1 MATPRDYA
9 LGVVAAIAIL
19 IGYSVFPSGTVFE
32 WTVVALAFLI
42 GVVWAVI
49 SKNPSAWR
57 DVRGL
62 AFASCIFIA
71 LGAGTRMWFNDF
83 TLADTLL
90 LLREEKYVW
99 GSLLPF
105 GYWLLAG
112 VAGYALVRAVRA
124 GSGQRHAAE

>member
-1 MATPRDYA
+1 MATPRDHA

-19 IGYSVFPSGTVFE
+19 IGYSVFPSGTGLE
-32 WTVVALAFLI
+32 WTVVAVAFLI
-42 GVVWAVI
+42 GMVWAAA
-49 SKNPSAWR
+49 SKDLSPWR

-62 AFASCIFIA
+62 AFASCVLIVV
-71 LGAGTRMWFNDF
+71 GAAVRMWSNDF
-83 TLADTLL
+83 TLADTVL

-124 GSGQRHAAE
+124 RTGQRHAEE